1 MLFFTHITVEKF
13 KIFGEPITVNLSSP
27 TVLIGPNN
35 AGKTTIIQALA
46 LWSWGVKNWFNKKGG
61 SKTETKGSTSL
72 NRSEIIQVPVKETRF
87 FWKDANIRSG
97 NNPTEMKITVGVLF
111 EGKTEACTLIFKY
124 YNPEQIYCN
133 PSEETFKNKELLKYV
148 STLKVD
154 LLYPMSGIDIEEPL
168 IQEGRINLLIG
179 QGQTAQVLRNLCY
192 KIFESNPK
200 DWEKI
205 QVLMTRLFHITL
217 EVPFY
222 NAIRGSVE
230 LTYTVDKNQKQYP
243 LDISLAGRG
252 QLQMLLLLAYL
263 YLHKGSILLV
273 DEPDA
278 HLEILRQRQI
288 YSLLK
293 ELSSE
298 TKSQII
304 IATHSEVIVDEAIDS
319 NLSLL
324 LNGKSISISDKSKI
338 KDTLRTFG
346 IEHYYKAELK
356 KRILYVEGSTDITM
370 LKEFASL
377 IKHPVKDILDDT
389 LYTYY
394 ITDNDP
400 ESGLDKDLNK
410 SVGNYLP
417 HKKHFYAIK
426 ACVPDFKGIA
436 IFDNDNRNKMDDVSD
451 DLAVL
456 FWKRYELEN
465 YFIYP
470 HIILRFIENYYAQIF
485 NALSENQK
493 KKDLLEHFKRVL
505 NNEIIDFIFEK
516 NSTDYS
522 DYNELPENLKKTTFR
537 ALSSNK
543 KMSAFFENV
552 LKRFSEAT
560 NESIIINKGE
570 FSQLISFMDANEVE
584 EDIKQK
590 LDALYRYLK
599 IA

>member
-13 KIFGEPITVNLSSP
+13 KVFGEPITVNLSSP

-61 SKTETKGSTSL
+61 SKTETEGSTSL
-72 NRSEIIQVPVKETRF
+72 NRSDIIQVPVKETRF

-111 EGKTEACTLIFKY
+111 EGKTEDCTLIFKY
-124 YNPEQIYCN
+124 YNPEQIFCS
-133 PSEETFKNKELLKYV
+133 PSKETFKNKELLKYV
-148 STLKVD
+148 SKLKVD
-154 LLYPMSGIDIEEPL
+154 LLYPMSGIDIDEPL

-192 KIFESNPK
+192 KIFESDSD
-200 DWEKI
+200 DWKKI
-205 QVLMTRLFHITL
+205 QGLMNRLFHIAL
-217 EVPFY
+217 DSPFF
-222 NAIRGSVE
+222 NTIRGSVE
-230 LTYTVDKNQKQYP
+230 LTYTVDNNQKQYP

-252 QLQMLLLLAYL
+252 QQQMLLLLAYL

-293 ELSSE
+293 ELSFE
-298 TKSQII
+298 THSQII

-356 KRILYVEGSTDITM
+356 KRILYVEGSTDIAM
-370 LKEFASL
+370 LREFAAL
-377 IKHPVKDILDDT
+377 IKHDVKDIFDDT
-389 LYTYY
+389 LYSYY

-410 SVGNYLP
+410 TVGNYLP
-417 HKKHFYAIK
+417 HKKHFHAIK

-436 IFDNDNRNKMDDVSD
+436 IFDNDNMNKDDEVSK
-451 DLAVL
+451 DLAV
-456 FWKRYELEN
+456 FYWKRYELEN
-465 YFIYP
+465 YFIFP
-470 HIILRFIENYYAQIF
+470 HVILNYFEKHYSDIYSGLF
-485 NALSENQK
+485 EVK
-493 KKDLLEHFKRVL
+493 KHELLEGFEKIL
-505 NNEIIDFIFEK
+505 NAEILDFIFEK
-516 NSTDYS
+516 DIKAYS
-522 DYNELPENLKKTTFR
+522 EYDTLPPNLKKTTFKV
-537 ALSSNK
+537 LTSNK
-543 KMSAFFENV
+543 KMSLFFENV
-552 LKRFSEAT
+552 LKRYSKET
-560 NESIIINKGE
+560 GETILINKGE
-570 FSQLISFMDANEVE
+570 FSQLIKFMDANEVE
-584 EDIKQK
+584 DEIKMK
-590 LDALYRYLK
+590 LDYLYKYLNVV
-599 IA
+599 

>member
-230 LTYTVDKNQKQYP
+230 LTYTVDKNQKQHP

-426 ACVPDFKGIA
+426 ACVPEFKGIA

-485 NALSENQK
+485 NALSENPK
-493 KKDLLEHFKRVL
+493 KKDLLEDFKRVL
-505 NNEIIDFIFEK
+505 NHEIIDFIFEK
-516 NSTDYS
+516 NSSDYS